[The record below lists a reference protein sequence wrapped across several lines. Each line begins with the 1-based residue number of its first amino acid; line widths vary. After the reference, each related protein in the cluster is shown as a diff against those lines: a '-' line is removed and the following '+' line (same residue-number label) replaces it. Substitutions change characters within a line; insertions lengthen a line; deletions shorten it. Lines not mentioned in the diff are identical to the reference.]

1 MKTVAVTTSS
11 DRAAAAAIPFTLAGT
26 SPISLPCIEIV
37 PVTHDYLEEARA
49 GAIIADL
56 IIVSSRRTLD
66 ILWPDGPLPT
76 TDFAVVGR
84 VTARE
89 VEKRG
94 GAVALVGS
102 GGSDLLADALAG
114 RVAGK
119 SVIWPHA
126 RGADP
131 RPLNRI
137 RAGSTSFMAP
147 VIYESVPKQPAA
159 TPVDV
164 VTFASPSAV
173 AGWQLSRSLQGVT
186 IAVIGETTRAAVDEA
201 GAPVAVIASEPTYQ
215 SLANSVAQHLG
226 VSA

>member
-1 MKTVAVTTSS
+1 MKTVAVTTSA
-11 DRAAAAAIPFTLAGT
+11 DRAAAAAIPFTLAGV
-26 SPISLPCIEIV
+26 SPIPLPCIEIA
-37 PVTHDYLEEARA
+37 PASNDHLEEARSA
-49 GAIIADL
+49 AAAADL
-56 IIVSSRRTLD
+56 IILSSSRTLD

-84 VTARE
+84 VTARQ
-89 VEKRG
+89 VEARG
-94 GAVALVGS
+94 GALALVGS

-114 RVAGK
+114 RIAGK

-137 RAGSTSFMAP
+137 RAGSTSFAAP
-147 VIYESVPKQPAA
+147 VVYESVPKKPAA

-164 VTFASPSAV
+164 VAFASPSAV
-173 AGWQLSRSLQGVT
+173 AGWQLSRSLQGEI

-201 GAPVAVIASEPTYQ
+201 GAVASVIATEPTYQ
-215 SLANSVAQHLG
+215 SLASSVAEHLG

>member
-1 MKTVAVTTSS
+1 MKTVAVTTSA
-11 DRAAAAAIPFTLAGT
+11 DRAAAASIPFTLAGT
-26 SPISLPCIEIV
+26 NPIPLPCIDII
-37 PVTHDYLEEARA
+37 PVAHDYLEEARA
-49 GAIIADL
+49 GAMNVDL
-56 IIVSSRRTLD
+56 IIVSSRRSLD
-66 ILWPDGPLPT
+66 ILWPDGPLPA

-102 GGSDLLADALAG
+102 VGSDSLADALTG
-114 RVAGK
+114 RISGK
-119 SVIWPHA
+119 SVMWPHA

-131 RPLNRI
+131 KPLNRI
-137 RAGSTSFMAP
+137 RAGSTFFMAP

-173 AGWQLSRSLQGVT
+173 AGWQLSRSLQGET
-186 IAVIGETTRAAVDEA
+186 IAVIGETTKAAVAEA
-201 GAPVAVIASEPTYQ
+201 GAPVAVTAAEPTYQ
-215 SLANSVAQHLG
+215 SLANSVAEHLG

>member
-1 MKTVAVTTSS
+1 MKTVAVTTSA

-26 SPISLPCIEIV
+26 SPIQLPCIEIV
-37 PVTHDYLEEARA
+37 PATHDYLEAARA
-49 GAIIADL
+49 GAMNVDL

-76 TDFAVVGR
+76 AAFAVVGR

-89 VEKRG
+89 VERRG
-94 GAVALVGS
+94 GTVALVGS
-102 GGSDLLADALAG
+102 GGSDRLANALTG
-114 RVAGK
+114 RISGK

-131 RPLNRI
+131 RPLSHVG
-137 RAGSTSFMAP
+137 AGSTSFMAP
-147 VIYESVPKQPAA
+147 VIYESVPKQPES

-173 AGWQLSRSLQGVT
+173 AGWQLSRSLQGET

-201 GAPVAVIASEPTYQ
+201 GAPVAIIAAEPTFQ
-215 SLANSVAQHLG
+215 SLANSVAEHLG
-226 VSA
+226 VST

>member
-1 MKTVAVTTSS
+1 MKTVAVTTSA
-11 DRAAAAAIPFTLAGT
+11 DRAAAAAIPFTFAGT
-26 SPISLPCIEIV
+26 SPIPLPCIEIV
-37 PVTHDYLEEARA
+37 PAADDYLDEARA
-49 GAIIADL
+49 AAAGVDL
-56 IIVSSRRTLD
+56 IIVSSRRALD

-76 TDFAVVGR
+76 ADFAVVGR

-94 GAVALVGS
+94 GGVALVGS

-114 RVAGK
+114 RIAHK

-137 RAGSTSFMAP
+137 RAGSASFMAP
-147 VIYESVPKQPAA
+147 VIYESVPIAPDT

-164 VTFASPSAV
+164 VSFASPSAV
-173 AGWQLSRSLQGVT
+173 AGWQLSRSLQGET
-186 IAVIGETTRAAVDEA
+186 IAVIGETTRAAVAEA
-201 GAPVAVIASEPTYQ
+201 GAPAAIMASEPTYQ
-215 SLANSVAQHLG
+215 SLAKSVAEHLR